1 MTHEQSP
8 LSFKVRCTACYGME
22 IWTLGHISRLLI
34 DAGKL
39 PPSSTTDIEFIAE
52 QFIAY
57 QKHILCPDC
66 NRTDVLIVQRIM
78 PEP

>member
-1 MTHEQSP
+1 
-8 LSFKVRCTACYGME
+8 ME